1 MLQNLEIYKLL
12 LNRILFFVELTF
24 LLLGLVENIVDLIL
38 WLQIATCRMGN

>member
-24 LLLGLVENIVDLIL
+24 HLLGLVENTVDLIL
-38 WLQIATCRMGN
+38 WLRIATCRMGN